1 MTTVLKSQ
9 GCPVGVA
16 NVWDLRKARGCG
28 LFYQGPT
35 LMDRIHLALSESRM
49 SVLACGK
56 VSLDLISLLTRIG
69 ESLKIES
76 PELGEEVARILQ

>member
-35 LMDRIHLALSESRM
+35 WMDRIHLALSESRM

-56 VSLDLISLLTRIG
+56 VSLDLIRLITGIGVFHEIETPFLSEAVTRI
-69 ESLKIES
+69 
-76 PELGEEVARILQ
+76 RQ